1 MRNILVLILS
11 FMGSSVFAAGAPPQL
26 HNKSILLSWTTQ
38 VVQKGQDGRV
48 ISPTL
53 SQQRTI
59 YISSQGRIF
68 VRAGRSISNRKFSGS
83 KTGEAGPDDSRGYG
97 GEARG
102 VSFQGNTL
110 IGTQT
115 YASGAGQ
122 IRVTFDPGFSSCTM
136 VAVEGKSGDGPIKIR
151 GIDGQ
156 MYERISAASSGY
168 SCSIRDGNALSN

>member
-1 MRNILVLILS
+1 MRNILVPILLLAAS
-11 FMGSSVFAAGAPPQL
+11 PAFAAGAPPQL
-26 HNKSILLSWTTQ
+26 HNKSILLAWSTQ
-38 VVQKGQDGRV
+38 VVQKGQDGRM

-59 YISSQGRIF
+59 YISSQGRLF
-68 VRAGRSISNRKFSGS
+68 VRAGRSINNRKFSGS
-83 KTGEAGPDDSRGYG
+83 KTGEAGPDDSRGYA

-102 VSFQGNTL
+102 ISFQGNTL

-122 IRVTFDPGFSSCTM
+122 IRITFDPGFSSCTM
-136 VAVEGKSGDGPIKIR
+136 VAVEGKSGSGPIRIK

-156 MYERISAASSGY
+156 MYERISATSSGY
-168 SCSIRDGNALSN
+168 SCSIRDGNALAN

>member
-1 MRNILVLILS
+1 MRRLIVLTLS
-11 FMGSSVFAAGAPPQL
+11 FLSSSALAAGAPPQL

-38 VVQKGQDGRV
+38 AVQKGPDGRV
-48 ISPTL
+48 ITPTL

-59 YISSQGRIF
+59 YVSSQGRAF
-68 VRAGRSISNRKFSGS
+68 VRAGRGVSNQKFSAS
-83 KTGEAGPDDSRGYG
+83 KTGESGPDDSRGYD

-102 VSFQGNTL
+102 ISFQGNTM

-122 IRVTFDPGFSSCTM
+122 IRVTFDPSFSSCTM
-136 VAVEGKSGDGPIKIR
+136 VAVEGKSGGGPIRVR
-151 GIDGQ
+151 GLDGQ
-156 MYERISAASSGY
+156 MYERISATSSGY